1 MGPMLGPFPIS
12 DVQHAMAVALAFLLV
27 FLSAEAW
34 RAWGGPYPELSRKAV
49 HFFGG
54 LVACAFPWL
63 FASPGLVWLLAGGFA
78 AVLMGTRALGLLKS
92 VHGVDRESLGVLYF
106 PISVGLLFQLAHAV
120 PVLYLVSMLTMV
132 VADAL
137 AAVLG
142 KAYGRNSYRV
152 EGDWKSLEG
161 SAAFLLATFL
171 VVHLPLLLMTRM
183 DRPLCVLVALQIA
196 VLVTCFEAI
205 SPAGLDN
212 LVVPMGTWYLLIHL
226 DQAYVSWML
235 IQLLGQAAIILLVSW
250 LALHLKV
257 FSFSAAVGLQ
267 LFFYGALSLGNPEWV
282 LAPALAVLAYSLFA
296 HRLGAHLALPDSRV
310 QLQLVFNLAAL
321 PALLYILNN
330 AWLDQRW
337 ILKGLPASPLF
348 YVAYCGLVAGQASSL
363 LQALWRHW
371 RKSLG
376 WQGLAAS
383 LLLAMAWVLPL
394 SLWVGPGTWSATQLG
409 WAALCCLAS
418 GLGASLLCQLWGAGK
433 GSLALSRLQLA
444 GAGLGLLLIMPLYL
458 LQLGGPR

>member
-12 DVQHAMAVALAFLLV
+12 DVVHAMAVALAFLLV

-34 RAWGGPYPELSRKAV
+34 RHWGRPYPELSRKAV

-63 FASPGLVWLLAGGFA
+63 FHSSVLVWLLAGGFA
-78 AVLMGTRALGLLKS
+78 AALMGTRMLGLLKS

-106 PISVGLLFQLAHAV
+106 PISVGLLFQLAHAI

-142 KAYGRNSYRV
+142 KAYGRTSYRV

-161 SAAFLLATFL
+161 SAAFLFATFL
-171 VVHLPLLLMTRM
+171 VVHLPLLLMTSM

-212 LVVPMGTWYLLIHL
+212 LVVPLGAWYLLIHL
-226 DQAYVSWML
+226 NQAYVSWML
-235 IQLLGQAAIILLVSW
+235 IQLLGQAVIILLVSW
-250 LALHLKV
+250 LALHLRV

-296 HRLGAHLALPDSRV
+296 HRLGAHLDLPDSKV
-310 QLQLVFNLAAL
+310 QLQLLFNLTVL
-321 PALLYILNN
+321 PALLYVLNN
-330 AWLDQRW
+330 AWLDQHW
-337 ILKGLPASPLF
+337 IMRSVPVSPLF
-348 YVAYCGLVAGQASSL
+348 FVAYCGLLAGQASSL

-394 SLWVGPGTWSATQLG
+394 SLWVGPGTWSASQLG
-409 WAALCCLAS
+409 WAALFSLAS
-418 GLGASLLCQLWGAGK
+418 GLGASLLCRIWGAGK
-433 GSLALSRLQLA
+433 GSVALSRLQLA
-444 GAGLGLLLIMPLYL
+444 GASMGILLIIPLYL
-458 LQLGGPR
+458 LLPGAGR